1 VCDFAAEKTDAWQS
15 YAAFTAAHY
24 AKHFVTEH
32 WAKIRNLTG
41 P

>member
-24 AKHFVTEH
+24 AKVVTEH